1 MAEAAVDPSVDAMT
15 TKVAIVTGAS
25 RGLGHAL
32 AAGLAEQ
39 GWRLVIDARD
49 PVALGHARAKLPG
62 DVAAVAGDITDASHR
77 AELLSVAAELG
88 PLGLVVHNAGVL
100 GPSPLPALSQF
111 PLPALLDLLEVT
123 VAAPVALTQLALPFL
138 RHTQGTIVAITSDAA
153 VEAYPGWGGYGA
165 AKAALEQAMRVLAVE
180 EPAVRVWSVDPGDLR
195 TRMHQEAFPGEDIS
209 DRPLPET
216 VVPAFLRLLDHRP
229 ESGRVRLSDVLTA
242 VA

>member
-1 MAEAAVDPSVDAMT
+1 MT

-25 RGLGHAL
+25 RGLGRAL

-39 GWRLVIDARD
+39 GWRLVIDGRD
-49 PVALGHARAKLPG
+49 PVALEHARAGLPG
-62 DVAAVAGDITDASHR
+62 DVAAVAGDITDVSHR
-77 AELLSVAAELG
+77 AELVSVAAELG

-100 GPSPLPALSQF
+100 GPSPLPPMSQF
-111 PLPALLDLLEVT
+111 PLSGLRDLIEATLV
-123 VAAPVALTQLALPFL
+123 APVALTQLVLPFL
-138 RHTQGTIVAITSDAA
+138 RHTQGALVAVTSDAA

-165 AKAALEQAMRVLAVE
+165 AKAALDQAMRVLAVE

-216 VVPAFLRLLDHRP
+216 VVPAFLRLLDERP
-229 ESGRVRLSDVLTA
+229 ESGRVRLADLGVAA